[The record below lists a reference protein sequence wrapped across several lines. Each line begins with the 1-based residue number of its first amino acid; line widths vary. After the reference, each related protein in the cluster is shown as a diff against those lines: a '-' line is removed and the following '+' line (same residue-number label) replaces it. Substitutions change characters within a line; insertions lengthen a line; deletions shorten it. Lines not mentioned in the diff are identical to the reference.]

1 MLTAAHVES
10 FLRQFEPLKEV
21 HCDPLSDVI
30 DASWL
35 VKVHGMVSIY
45 GDAHGFEV
53 ELDLRQFGSQD
64 DLMKLAAQLLKSF
77 AVAGEALKTMAA

>member
-1 MLTAAHVES
+1 MLTAPEVQA

-21 HCDPLSDVI
+21 HCSPLSDLI
-30 DASWL
+30 DAPWL

-53 ELDLRQFGSQD
+53 ELDLRQFNGGE

-77 AVAGEALKTMAA
+77 AAAGEALKTMAV

>member
-1 MLTAAHVES
+1 MLTAHEVQA

-30 DASWL
+30 DTSWL
-35 VKVHGMVSIY
+35 VKVHGNVSIY
-45 GDAHGFEV
+45 GDVHGFEV
-53 ELDLRQFGSQD
+53 ELDLRNFGGGE

-77 AVAGEALKTMAA
+77 AVAGEALKTVSL